1 MPASVADIINVMGVI
16 APVSLAEDWDNVG
29 LQVGQMEWPVK
40 TVWIALDPSPDIVAA
55 ACQKKVNLLITH
67 HPLIFRALKSVHFDS
82 PAGSAIFMAAKH
94 RVAIFAAHT
103 NYDNAVEGLNDTLA
117 RRIGLSNLKVLDT
130 SGNSQIY
137 KLVVYV
143 PAEFVHEFIKILNET
158 QVGNYGQHSDGAFIS
173 VGKDAT
179 NLEPFTATVRKSAG
193 EFLQADTIRFE
204 TLVHHGDLN
213 GIIEHLKRCQP
224 YKTMAYDIYPLVRSN
239 RKWGLG
245 RVGELA
251 KSADLRSFAM
261 HIKKK
266 LGLATV
272 KIAGDLSLPINKA
285 AVCTGSGSSLMK
297 YFFDSEAQVFVS
309 GDLRYHDAK
318 DAVSANRGLIDI
330 GHFASEHLIVDI
342 LAERLSR
349 LLTDKGLN
357 VKVEACKLER
367 DPFVII

>member
-1 MPASVADIINVMGVI
+1 M
-16 APVSLAEDWDNVG
+16 
-29 LQVGQMEWPVK
+29 
-40 TVWIALDPSPDIVAA
+40 
-55 ACQKKVNLLITH
+55 
-67 HPLIFRALKSVHFDS
+67 
-82 PAGSAIFMAAKH
+82 
-94 RVAIFAAHT
+94 AIFAAHT

-130 SGNSQIY
+130 SGNSHIY
-137 KLVVYV
+137 KLVIYV
-143 PAEFVHEFIKILNET
+143 PAEFEQTFLKLLHET
-158 QVGNYGQHSDGAFIS
+158 QAGNYGHHSDGTFRS

-179 NLEPFTATVRKSAG
+179 NIKPFTAATVRKNAG
-193 EFLQADTIRFE
+193 EFFQTDKIRFE
-204 TLVHHGDLN
+204 TVIRQGDLH
-213 GIIEHLKRCQP
+213 GIIEHLKRHHP
-224 YKTMAYDIYPLVRSN
+224 YKTMAYDIYPLVRSD

-251 KSADLRSFAM
+251 KSMDLRSFAM

-272 KIAGDLSLPINKA
+272 KIAGELSLPINKA

-297 YFFDSEAQVFVS
+297 YFFNSEAQVFVS

-330 GHFASEHLIVDI
+330 GHFASEHLIVGV

-357 VKVEACKLER
+357 VKVKACELER
-367 DPFVII
+367 DPFVRV